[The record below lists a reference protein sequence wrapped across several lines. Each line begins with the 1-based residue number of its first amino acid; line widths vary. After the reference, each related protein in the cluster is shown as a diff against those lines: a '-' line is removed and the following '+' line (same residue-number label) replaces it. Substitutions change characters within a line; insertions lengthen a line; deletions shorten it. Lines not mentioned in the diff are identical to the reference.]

1 MDCKIINGRLLLRE
15 NGALTVK
22 QDTLYTK
29 DGRIFAIGAIADDAG
44 FTVVDAKDR
53 LVMPGL
59 INGHGHLYMTVLR
72 GIADDVDFNEWLFE
86 RIMPTENKMTP
97 DEAYNSCLLGC
108 MEMLRSGTTS
118 FLDMHMFAG
127 QSARAA
133 KESGMRAFIGRCIVG
148 EDLNTDAKE
157 RFSELLAEQA
167 EFESDRIR
175 FMVMP
180 HAVYSCSENLLQQLD
195 AEAKSRGMRKH
206 IHLSESDTEIE
217 NCMKERG
224 KSPVAYL
231 RDIGFLDEKTSLAHC
246 VKLSDDDIAIIRD
259 TGASVVTN
267 PASNCKLGNGFAR
280 VVDLKNAGVNVVL
293 GTDSTASNNTLNL
306 FREMGLL
313 TLIHKGIHRD
323 ATTLPAAY
331 VLDTA
336 TVNGAKALGMG
347 GRLGEI
353 TPGAVADLVFVDL
366 NAPSLFPHNDI
377 LSSLCYSANGSEVES
392 VMIDGRFVM
401 KNRELL
407 TIDEEQVLY
416 NIKKNRA
423 N

>member
-1 MDCKIINGRLLLRE
+1 MNYKIVNGQLLLRE
-15 NGALTVK
+15 NGVLTVK
-22 QDTLYTK
+22 QEPLYIK
-29 DGRIFAIGAIADDAG
+29 DNKILAVGAMADDNG
-44 FTVVDAKDR
+44 FTIIDAKDR

-97 DEAYNSCLLGC
+97 DEAYNSCMLGC
-108 MEMLRSGTTS
+108 MEMIRSGTTS

-133 KESGMRAFIGRCIVG
+133 KEAGMRAFIGRCIVG
-148 EDLNTDAKE
+148 DDLNTDAKE
-157 RFSELLAEQA
+157 RFSELLSEQA
-167 EFESDRIR
+167 EYEDDRIR

-180 HAVYSCSENLLQQLD
+180 HAIYSCSETLLRQLD
-195 AEAKSRGMRKH
+195 EEAKTRGMLKH

-217 NCMKERG
+217 NCFKDRG

-246 VKLSDDDIAIIRD
+246 VKLSDDDIAILRD
-259 TGASVVTN
+259 TGASMVTN

-306 FREMGLL
+306 FREMGIL

-323 ATTLPAAY
+323 STMLPAAY

-336 TVNGAKALGMG
+336 TVNGARAFGLAE
-347 GRLGEI
+347 RLGEI
-353 TPGAVADLVFVDL
+353 RAGAYADLNFVDL
-366 NAPSLFPHNDI
+366 NAPSLFPNNDI
-377 LSSLCYSANGSEVES
+377 IASLCYSANGSEVDS

-416 NIKKNRA
+416 NIKKDR
-423 N
+423 